1 MARTSFTST
10 GDLGFSNV
18 LYVTNASTDQWF
30 IPGNNNEGD
39 NPDSGTMANRLD
51 DCEALVGNVG
61 ETNSI
66 TSAQIGKAVQPNTLA
81 DWS

>member
-1 MARTSFTST
+1 MARTSFT
-10 GDLGFSNV
+10 GDGALGFSNV
-18 LYVTNASTDQWF
+18 LYVTGASTDQWF

-39 NPDSGTMANRLD
+39 NPDSGSMANRVD

-66 TSAQIGKAVQPNTLA
+66 TSGQIGKAVQPKTLA
-81 DWS
+81 DW